1 MPEYEASRPRLSVGS
16 LVRVKRGVTAPN
28 DPEMPLGGW
37 CGRVYELSGS
47 LCLVHWS
54 GATLE
59 AVRPAYRERWE
70 QDDEDFRT
78 MWLHEKMLEADPG
91 EPLCIEHGGN
101 VDASQSDVVQL
112 RFFPPR
118 N

>member
-1 MPEYEASRPRLSVGS
+1 MREDEASRHRFSVGS

-28 DPEMPLGGW
+28 GPESLLGGW
-37 CGRVYELSGS
+37 CGRVYQTSGP

-59 AVRPAYRERWE
+59 TVRPASRERWE
-70 QDDEDFRT
+70 QEDEDCRT

-91 EPLCIEHGGN
+91 EPLCIERAGDTDPEPSGSLSTN
-101 VDASQSDVVQL
+101 CVF
-112 RFFPPR
+112 R
-118 N
+118 